1 MDVKFSSEAQWLIR
15 SLKEFDAKDCIEWYI
30 KNQLVIGSH
39 GILEYL
45 KYKDNQKIKEN
56 NNGK

>member
-15 SLKEFDAKDCIEWYI
+15 SLKEFDEKDCIEWYI

-45 KYKDNQKIKEN
+45 KYKDNEKRKQQATI
-56 NNGK
+56 